1 MEITNAAIETL
12 KKVIKEE
19 GKGSCLR
26 IFMTEGCCGPS
37 LAMDLAPKPDKDD
50 AEIVKNDFKFYV
62 HKDAA
67 PQLEKATI
75 DCDAEGGITVKGLP
89 AHSHECGGGDCGGGE
104 CGSGDCGC
112 GH

>member
-1 MEITNAAIETL
+1 MEITDAAIETL

-26 IFMTEGCCGPS
+26 IFTTEGCCGPS

-50 AEIVKNDFKFYV
+50 TEIVKKDFKVYV

-67 PQLEKATI
+67 PMLEKAVI
-75 DCDAEGGITVKGLP
+75 DCDADGGISVKGLP
-89 AHSHECGGGDCGGGE
+89 SHGCGDSCGGGDCGDGK
-104 CGSGDCGC
+104 SDCGC

>member
-1 MEITNAAIETL
+1 MEITDAAIETL

-50 AEIVKNDFKFYV
+50 AETVKNDFKLYV
-62 HKDAA
+62 HKAAA
-67 PQLEKATI
+67 PMLEKAII
-75 DCDAEGGITVKGLP
+75 DCDAAGGIILKGQP
-89 AHSHECGGGDCGGGE
+89 SHGCGDSCGGGE
-104 CGSGDCGC
+104 GDCGC